1 MNIEDL
7 TEDMKDWSVAQLIE
21 FYKDIKKS
29 RTSTAQTK
37 IREVKKKTEDKS
49 LIASLD
55 KLDPD
60 IKAALIAKLQRETTD
75 AGSTDD
81 SEE

>member
-7 TEDMKDWSVAQLIE
+7 AEDMKDWSVAQLIE

-49 LIASLD
+49 LVASLD

-60 IKAALIAKLQRETTD
+60 IKAALIAKLQREIQD
-75 AGSTDD
+75 VGDN
-81 SEE
+81 EG

>member
-7 TEDMKDWSVAQLIE
+7 AEDMKDWSIAQLIE

-49 LIASLD
+49 LVASLD

-60 IKAALIAKLQRETTD
+60 IKAALIAKLQREIQD
-75 AGSTDD
+75 VGDN
-81 SEE
+81 EG

>member
-7 TEDMKDWSVAQLIE
+7 AEDMKDWSVVQLIE

-37 IREVKKKTEDKS
+37 IREVKMKTENKS
-49 LIASLD
+49 LVANLD

-60 IKAALIAKLQRETTD
+60 IKAALIAKLQRETQD
-75 AGSTDD
+75 VGDNEC
-81 SEE
+81 SEN